1 MQKMSMQFHA
11 TVNELRSVIIGMLDK
26 GYFVMGYVLT
36 RDFKLISINKQTGI
50 DEFKSL
56 FGVIVSKNEIQK
68 ADSYSEFLANQDDYL
83 GMYIGEETDSYL
95 LESTIWAAANDSIAP
110 EWKNFI
116 NRFKRKMLRGAW
128 VINLETNTRAYSK
141 NHMYTV
147 GAKERYDSGVIIRQ
161 FEQSFSHYALVK
173 EEELNCQETGI
184 MPHKGCVLEK
194 IDDSH
199 YKYSWSIAYVNIIR
213 NEDGT
218 WYYTRLEN
226 ISRSEDFDTLLE
238 LLDVAYFDMLASK
251 L

>member
-1 MQKMSMQFHA
+1 MQFHA

-95 LESTIWAAANDSIAP
+95 LESTIWAAA
-110 EWKNFI
+110 
-116 NRFKRKMLRGAW
+116 
-128 VINLETNTRAYSK
+128 NTRAYSK